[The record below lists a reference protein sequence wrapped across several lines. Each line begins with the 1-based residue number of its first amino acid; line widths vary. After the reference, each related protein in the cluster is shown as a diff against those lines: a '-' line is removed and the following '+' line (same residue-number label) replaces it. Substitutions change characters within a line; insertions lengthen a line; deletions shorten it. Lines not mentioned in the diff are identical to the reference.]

1 MIKKIH
7 IENYKTFKELDIE
20 FNKDINIIVGNNEA
34 GKSTLFEAINL
45 ALTGKLYDK
54 PIFYELSPYLF
65 NKDTIHNFVSN
76 IKDGNKIPPPK
87 ILIEVYLDDS
97 FDAEYKGINNSKDED
112 CPGLKLSIELDNNAY
127 SDLYGEYISKKDEI
141 ETIPIEYYTVEW
153 LSFAN
158 KPIKSLKL
166 PIRSQIINNLEHRY
180 GQAASKYIAS
190 SIDYN
195 LDKTQ
200 SCMLALKYR
209 KLKEE
214 FVKDPKIE
222 ELNKQ
227 FTSEKLNIS
236 DKKVEISIDV
246 SAKNKWD
253 STLSLY
259 IDDVPYSQIGK
270 GEQNAINTKMA
281 INANSEKS
289 DVVLIEEPEACLSF
303 SNLNKLIDNINDLCS
318 GKQLFINTHSSFI
331 MNKGGMKNTILLN
344 KDEVFKFSELSVD
357 TYKYFMKLPGYD
369 TLRMILSHK
378 SILVEGPSDELIIQ
392 KAYLDK
398 YGKLPISDG
407 IDVISVK
414 GLSFLR
420 FLEVAEVLKNKV
432 TVVTDNDGNYNNLE
446 SKYSKY
452 LNDTFPNIKIC
463 YSKNNSLKTLEPQMY
478 HTQNNKVNLK
488 TLFGKN
494 TMSDAD
500 FEAYFTNENRKTEV
514 ALKIFEA
521 EKNLINFPD
530 YINDAIEQ

>member
-7 IENYKTFKELDIE
+7 IENYKTFKNLDVE

-65 NKDTIHNFVSN
+65 NSDTIKDFVTNVKSGQ
-76 IKDGNKIPPPK
+76 ITPPPK
-87 ILIEVYLDDS
+87 ILIEVYFDDD
-97 FDAEYKGINNSKDED
+97 FDAEYNGNNNSNDED
-112 CPGLKLSIELDNNAY
+112 CPGIKLSIELDDDAY
-127 SDLYGEYISKKDEI
+127 SDLYSEYISKKEEI
-141 ETIPIEYYTVEW
+141 ETIPIEYYTIEW

-289 DVVLIEEPEACLSF
+289 DIVLIEEPEACLSF
-303 SNLNKLIDNINDLCS
+303 SNLNKLMHNIKELCT

-331 MNKGGMKNTILLN
+331 MNKGGLENTILLN
-344 KDEVFKFSELSVD
+344 KDEVFKFSELSKE
-357 TYKYFMKLPGYD
+357 TFKYFMKLPGYD
-369 TLRMILSHK
+369 TLRMILSNK

-392 KAYLDK
+392 KAYLEK
-398 YGKLPISDG
+398 YDKLPIENG
-407 IDVISVK
+407 IDIISVK

-420 FLEVAEVLKNKV
+420 FLEIAEVLNNRV
-432 TVVTDNDGNYNNLE
+432 TVVTDNDGDYRNLE
-446 SKYSKY
+446 RKYSKY
-452 LNDTFPNIKIC
+452 LNGSFPNIKIC

-478 HTQNNKVNLK
+478 HAQSNIATLK
-488 TLFGKN
+488 TLFDKN
-494 TMSDAD
+494 NTPDTD
-500 FEAYFTNENRKTEV
+500 FESYFTNKNRKTEV

-521 EKNLINFPD
+521 EKGLINFPD

>member
-7 IENYKTFKELDIE
+7 IENYKTFKNLDIE
-20 FNKDINIIVGNNEA
+20 FNKDVNIIVGNNEA

-65 NKDTIHNFVSN
+65 NNSTIQNFVLN
-76 IKDGNKIPPPK
+76 IKAGEKVPPPRV
-87 ILIEVYLDDS
+87 LIEIYFDDD
-97 FDAEYKGINNSKDED
+97 FDAEYKGNNNSNDED
-112 CPGLKLSIELDNNAY
+112 CPGIKLSIELDNDAY
-127 SDLYGEYISKKDEI
+127 SDLYKEYISRKEEI
-141 ETIPIEYYTVEW
+141 ETIPIEYYTIEW

-166 PIRSQIINNLEHRY
+166 PVRSQIINNLEHRY

-195 LDKTQ
+195 LDNAQ

-214 FVKDPKIE
+214 FVKDSKIE
-222 ELNKQ
+222 ELNKK

-270 GEQNAINTKMA
+270 GEQNSINTKMA
-281 INANSEKS
+281 INANSEKT
-289 DVVLIEEPEACLSF
+289 DIVLIEEPEACLSF
-303 SNLNKLIDNINDLCS
+303 SNLNKLIDNIKDLCS

-344 KDEVFKFSELSVD
+344 KDEVFKFSNLSED

-369 TLRMILSHK
+369 TLRMILSKK

-392 KAYLDK
+392 KAYFDK
-398 YGKLPISDG
+398 YDKLPISDG
-407 IDVISVK
+407 IDVISLK
-414 GLSFLR
+414 GLSFFR
-420 FLEVAEVLKNKV
+420 FLEIAEVLNNKV
-432 TVVTDNDGNYNNLE
+432 TVVTDNDGNYENLE
-446 SKYSKY
+446 IKYSKY
-452 LNDTFPNIKIC
+452 LSDDFPNIKIC

-478 HTQNNKVNLK
+478 HAQSNIASLK
-488 TLFGKN
+488 ALFDRN
-494 TMSDAD
+494 HMTDAD
-500 FEAYFTNENRKTEV
+500 FESYFTNKNRKTEV

-521 EKNLINFPD
+521 EKGLIKFPE
-530 YINDAIEQ
+530 YIKDAIEQ

>member
-7 IENYKTFKELDIE
+7 IENYKTFQNLDID

-65 NKDTIHNFVSN
+65 NNDIIHDFILN
-76 IKDGNKIPPPK
+76 IKKGNKIPPPR
-87 ILIEVYLDDS
+87 ILIEVYLSDD
-97 FDAEYKGINNSKDED
+97 FDAEYKGNNNSKDED
-112 CPGLKLSIELDNNAY
+112 CPGIKLSIELDNSAY
-127 SDLYGEYISKKDEI
+127 GDLYGEYIGQKDEI
-141 ETIPIEYYTVEW
+141 ETIPIEYYTIEW

-214 FVKDPKIE
+214 FAKDPKIE

-289 DVVLIEEPEACLSF
+289 DIILIEEPEACLSF
-303 SNLNKLIDNINDLCS
+303 SNLNKLIDNIKDLCS

-344 KDEVFKFSELSVD
+344 KDEVFKFSELSED

-369 TLRMILSHK
+369 TLRMILSEK

-420 FLEVAEVLKNKV
+420 FLEIAEVLKNKV

-478 HTQNNKVNLK
+478 HTLNNKANLK
-488 TLFGKN
+488 VLFDKN
-494 TMSDAD
+494 TMSDVD
-500 FEAYFTNENRKTEV
+500 FETYFTNENRKTEV

-530 YINDAIEQ
+530 YINDAIKQ

>member
-1 MIKKIH
+1 MVSYNQKFKK
-7 IENYKTFKELDIE
+7 
-20 FNKDINIIVGNNEA
+20 NK
-34 GKSTLFEAINL
+34 
-45 ALTGKLYDK
+45 
-54 PIFYELSPYLF
+54 
-65 NKDTIHNFVSN
+65 
-76 IKDGNKIPPPK
+76 
-87 ILIEVYLDDS
+87 
-97 FDAEYKGINNSKDED
+97 
-112 CPGLKLSIELDNNAY
+112 
-127 SDLYGEYISKKDEI
+127 
-141 ETIPIEYYTVEW
+141 
-153 LSFAN
+153 
-158 KPIKSLKL
+158 
-166 PIRSQIINNLEHRY
+166 Q
-180 GQAASKYIAS
+180 
-190 SIDYN
+190 
-195 LDKTQ
+195 
-200 SCMLALKYR
+200 
-209 KLKEE
+209 
-214 FVKDPKIE
+214 DPKIE